1 MFSSCFEVTYS
12 HSPAAA
18 GMPKIAKQLKDKL
31 SQKCF
36 SCVLKLTAYI
46 LLTALR
52 AATKPNIAVNP

>member
-12 HSPAAA
+12 RSPGAA

-36 SCVLKLTAYI
+36 SCVLKFTTHI
-46 LLTALR
+46 PLTALT
-52 AATKPNIAVNP
+52 AATKPKIAIK